1 MVQRVT
7 ARTNPGTR
15 QFGLSLCLLL
25 VSIFVH
31 ALLPTGSPF
40 HRAMGSAFSASTT
53 DVSLKPTRKPLRE
66 ILAQRET
73 DDREPSA
80 HATFDAQMLAT
91 PATLPLLAATVVVL
105 APTPWARRDRGPVS
119 EEPSAYGARGPPSR

>member
-15 QFGLSLCLLL
+15 LVGLSLWLLL

-66 ILAQRET
+66 ILTQLET
-73 DDREPSA
+73 DDSDPSA
-80 HATFDAQMLAT
+80 EATFDAPLAT
-91 PATLPLLAATVVVL
+91 AASPPAARLAIL
-105 APTPWARRDRGPVS
+105 APSPWAQREREIVD
-119 EEPSAYGARGPPSR
+119 EEPSAYAARGPPSS

>member
-1 MVQRVT
+1 MVRVT
-7 ARTNPGTR
+7 ASTNPGTR
-15 QFGLSLCLLL
+15 QFGLSLWLLF

-40 HRAMGSAFSASTT
+40 HRATGSAFSASTT

-73 DDREPSA
+73 DDPEPPVGA
-80 HATFDAQMLAT
+80 NFDAQLLAT
-91 PATLPLLAATVVVL
+91 PIALPLLAATL
-105 APTPWARRDRGPVS
+105 IMMEPTPWARRGRELVS
-119 EEPSAYGARGPPSR
+119 EEPSAYAARGPPSR